1 MYLILFNRSSGEV
14 HHKGIKAKGMKRK
27 GMKGKKTKGEKQKIW
42 KLRKGGETG
51 REWYRR
57 EKTLKH

>member
-14 HHKGIKAKGMKRK
+14 HRKGIKAKGMKRK
-27 GMKGKKTKGEKQKIW
+27 EMKGKKTKGEKQKIW

-51 REWYRR
+51 REW
-57 EKTLKH
+57 